1 MCANVCVSES
11 PCVSCVFPLALG
23 FVLFCSVIIIA
34 VLVFLV
40 PLYMRERKDEHLGEW
55 RSEEDLGGVGGGKT
69 VIRI

>member
-1 MCANVCVSES
+1 MCFLRFSFGS
-11 PCVSCVFPLALG
+11 WL
-23 FVLFCSVIIIA
+23 CSVIIIA